1 MQDELPTWFSYSDD
15 NMGLESMSE
24 PDGLDLDDDE
34 DGLEVNS
41 GGDNGNSGDEVVN
54 ENENDNDN
62 DEPFFDTQSASAGS
76 SVSYG
81 RTSQAGRSD
90 KGNKSEKDTNRND
103 FGYVDYERIYGVE
116 GIGIA
121 NTVSNVQEYKSGRGQ
136 PKKLKSYITFD
147 DGSNWSLIPSTVV
160 RLCRR
165 EDNVRPFRHR
175 DSLHFHSFT
184 TLVAFFPLLLRVLS
198 WVLGVLGKDISIAIR
213 SSPSKI

>member
-1 MQDELPTWFSYSDD
+1 VQDELPTWFSYSDD

-121 NTVSNVQEYKSGRGQ
+121 NTVERAR
-136 PKKLKSYITFD
+136 I
-147 DGSNWSLIPSTVV
+147 
-160 RLCRR
+160 
-165 EDNVRPFRHR
+165 
-175 DSLHFHSFT
+175 
-184 TLVAFFPLLLRVLS
+184 
-198 WVLGVLGKDISIAIR
+198 
-213 SSPSKI
+213 